1 VTKSPISTV
10 CFDLDGTLLTYDHD
24 PDDVLATA
32 FDDVGVEQ
40 FCDPTQLWAA
50 ADEVEDANDD
60 IDFLTKTFRAAGERH
75 DATIDSPNV
84 LARAY
89 DDATDHTDVSF
100 RPGAQAALQRAREHG
115 RVGLITNGGR
125 ATQQQK
131 LASLDI
137 HDAFETHVY
146 AGETTPPKPAT
157 EPFDQAL
164 VALDATPER
173 TLYVGNSLRHDV
185 AGARAAGLQAAWFP
199 VVGDRDDRNDGEHA
213 SHDPDHV
220 FESLHDL
227 ESVL

>member
-1 VTKSPISTV
+1 MTTPPISTV

-24 PDDVLATA
+24 PDEVLATA
-32 FDDVGVEQ
+32 FDDAGVEQ

-50 ADEVEDANDD
+50 ADDVDDADDD
-60 IDFLTKTFRAAGERH
+60 IDFLTKTFRVAGERQ
-75 DATIDSPNV
+75 DGEIDSPDV

-100 RPGAQAALQRAREHG
+100 RPGAQTALDRAREHG

-125 ATQQQK
+125 ATQREK
-131 LASLDI
+131 LDALDI

-157 EPFDQAL
+157 EPFERAIT
-164 VALDATPER
+164 ALDADPER

-199 VVGDRDDRNDGEHA
+199 VMGDRDDRGDGDGHEPH
-213 SHDPDHV
+213 HV

-227 ESVL
+227 DDVL